1 VDVFHEFLDRY
12 EATGDEAIFEEA
24 KRAFE
29 AALDGAPDPNL
40 LAGYGY
46 LLECHGRT
54 ALRQAVELY
63 ERAIDLDPVADKPR
77 YQLILA
83 RAALLETEQAV
94 ALYQER
100 LAAAPDDVREYRF
113 LASAYLAAHE
123 YHGAATAVDAGLA
136 LAPDDRTLIEARGNV
151 RAATGD
157 PEGAL
162 ADWRH
167 AIELDPEQ
175 IGPLYGSAF
184 LLEREGRLEEAA
196 QAWRSVVAWHEA
208 RGDEVHAEWP
218 SRELERVLAK

>member
-1 VDVFHEFLDRY
+1 MDVHELLDRY
-12 EATGDEAIFEEA
+12 EATGDEATFEDA
-24 KRAFE
+24 KCEFE
-29 AALDGAPDPNL
+29 AALEGAPDPNL

-54 ALRQAVELY
+54 SLRQAVELY
-63 ERAIDLDPVADKPR
+63 EHAIALDPIADKPR

-83 RAALLETEQAV
+83 RAALLETEQAI

-100 LAAAPDDVREYRF
+100 VAAAPDDVREYRF

-157 PEGAL
+157 ADGAL
-162 ADWRH
+162 ADWRR
-167 AIELDPEQ
+167 AVELDPGQ

-184 LLEREGRLEEAA
+184 LLEREGRLDEAA
-196 QAWRSVVAWHEA
+196 QAWRAVIAWHED
-208 RGDEVHAEWP
+208 RGDELHADWP
-218 SRELERVLAK
+218 RRELARVLAK

>member
-1 VDVFHEFLDRY
+1 VDVHELLDRY
-12 EATGDEAIFEEA
+12 EATGDEATFEEA
-24 KRAFE
+24 KRVFE
-29 AALDGAPDPNL
+29 TALEDAPDPNL

-46 LLECHGRT
+46 LLECHGRNT
-54 ALRQAVELY
+54 LRRAVELY
-63 ERAIDLDPVADKPR
+63 ERAIELDPTADRPR

-100 LAAAPDDVREYRF
+100 VATAPDDVREYRF

-123 YHGAATAVDAGLA
+123 YQGAATAVDAGLA

-162 ADWRH
+162 ADWRR
-167 AIELDPEQ
+167 ALELDPAQ

-196 QAWRSVVAWHEA
+196 HAWRAVIAWHED
-208 RGDEVHAEWP
+208 RRDELHAEWP
-218 SRELERVLAK
+218 RRELARVLAK

>member
-1 VDVFHEFLDRY
+1 VGVDELLARY
-12 EATGDEAIFEEA
+12 EATGDEATFEEA

-29 AALDGAPDPNL
+29 AALEGTPDPNL

-54 ALRQAVELY
+54 SLRAAVELY
-63 ERAIDLDPVADKPR
+63 EQAIRIDPTADKPR
-77 YQLILA
+77 NQLILA
-83 RAALLETEQAV
+83 RAALLETDQAI

-100 LAAAPDDVREYRF
+100 VATAPDDVREYRF

-123 YHGAATAVDAGLA
+123 YQGAATAIDAGLA
-136 LAPDDRTLIEARGNV
+136 LAPADRTLMEARGNV

-162 ADWRH
+162 ADWRR
-167 AIELDPEQ
+167 AVELDPLQ

-184 LLEREGRLEEAA
+184 LLEREGRLHEAA
-196 QAWRSVVAWHEA
+196 QAWRAVIAWHED
-208 RGDEVHAEWP
+208 RGDELHADWP
-218 SRELERVLAK
+218 RRELARVLAK

>member
-1 VDVFHEFLDRY
+1 MDVHELLNRY
-12 EATGDEAIFEEA
+12 EATGDEAVFDEA

-29 AALDGAPDPNL
+29 AALADAPDPNL

-46 LLECHGRT
+46 LLECRGRNT
-54 ALRQAVELY
+54 LRQAVELY
-63 ERAIDLDPVADKPR
+63 ERAIELDPVSDHPR

-83 RAALLETEQAV
+83 RAALLETEQAI

-100 LAAAPDDVREYRF
+100 VATAPDDVREYRF

-123 YHGAATAVDAGLA
+123 YQGAATAIDAGLA

-162 ADWRH
+162 ADWRR
-167 AIELDPEQ
+167 AVELDPENV
-175 IGPLYGSAF
+175 GPTYGSAF
-184 LLEREGRLEEAA
+184 LLEREQRLEEAA
-196 QAWRSVVAWHEA
+196 EAWRTIVAWHEA
-208 RGDEVHAEWP
+208 RGDDLHAEWP
-218 SRELERVLAK
+218 RRELSRVLAK

>member
-1 VDVFHEFLDRY
+1 MEVNELLDRY
-12 EATGDEAIFEEA
+12 EATGDEAAFDEA

-29 AALDGAPDPNL
+29 STLGDAPDPNL

-46 LLECHGRT
+46 LLECHGRNS
-54 ALRQAVELY
+54 LRQAVTLY
-63 ERAIDLDPVADKPR
+63 ERAIELDPIADEPR

-83 RAALLETEQAV
+83 RAALLETEQAI

-123 YHGAATAVDAGLA
+123 YQGAATAVDAGLA
-136 LAPDDRTLIEARGNV
+136 LAPDDRTLIECRGSV

-162 ADWRH
+162 ADWRR
-167 AIELDPEQ
+167 AVELDPEQ
-175 IGPLYGSAF
+175 IGPIYGSAF
-184 LLEREGRLEEAA
+184 LLEREGRLDEAA
-196 QAWRSVVAWHEA
+196 QAWRSIVDWHVA
-208 RGDEVHAEWP
+208 RGDELHAEWP
-218 SRELERVLAK
+218 KRELARVLAK